1 MKLLYDIS
9 FITMDNITKG
19 IPVHS
24 LRILHAIPLDDRHDM
39 TLLIDNEMQS
49 YVKEELKEYKYL
61 VYPHFSSTLQKI
73 YNRLFGKLVYKHVV
87 NSGDFEALIVP
98 DEYRYTTIQKFKKP
112 KFIFCHDLKGTKETY
127 NSSIKKMRM
136 RRRLYH
142 DAIKTSDLV
151 FAISQY
157 TKNDIQRLY
166 PDTDMTKVFVIYNS
180 IEIASSSKKPD
191 SLGIDSPF
199 ILSVNHL
206 DSYKNALTTIKAF
219 SLISKDY
226 SGNLVIVSKPTKYW
240 MEECLPYIKQEKL
253 DDRIILLSNLS
264 NSELRWLYE
273 NADLFVS
280 SSSHEGFGFTP
291 IEAAVCGCPVICTD
305 VEALP
310 ETTMGNL
317 YYYSPPTDEEVLAQ
331 KITSVMNT
339 PPSKSRLN
347 EIADEFIVKYSPQ
360 CQVHM
365 MEKLISDY
373 FSSK

>member
-9 FITMDNITKG
+9 FITMDNLTKG

-49 YVKEELKEYKYL
+49 YVKEELKEYKCL

-73 YNRLFGKLVYKHVV
+73 YNRLFGKFVYKHIV

-180 IEIASSSKKPD
+180 IEIASSSKRPD
-191 SLGIDSPF
+191 ALGIDSPF

-206 DSYKNALTTIKAF
+206 DSYKNALTIIKAF

-291 IEAAVCGCPVICTD
+291 IEAAICGCPVICTD
-305 VEALP
+305 AEALP

-339 PPSKSRLN
+339 PPTKSRLN

-360 CQVHM
+360 RQVHM